1 MPKRRK
7 RTVPKPFLV
16 PPMVWILLGWL
27 LRGASF
33 GVAIYWAYNDWNGA
47 ILIPIVPFAVAY
59 GMIRRGR
66 KMLAVRAEALLASD
80 PRQPVLY
87 LRSFQDED
95 QDRGPVGALRS
106 SQGSIQAL
114 SHSTPAWGLR
124 EQEALSV
131 LFSEVGPY
139 VAIGKPGE
147 KLPELGAARMYVPD
161 SKWQVKVRQLCLDAK
176 LVVVRAGVTTVCA
189 GKSSKSFQWGAR

>member
-95 QDRGPVGALRS
+95 QAGARLGPSAVARAQYRPCLTRRQRGAYVNRRRS
-106 SQGSIQAL
+106 
-114 SHSTPAWGLR
+114 
-124 EQEALSV
+124 
-131 LFSEVGPY
+131 LFSSV
-139 VAIGKPGE
+139 
-147 KLPELGAARMYVPD
+147 
-161 SKWQVKVRQLCLDAK
+161 K
-176 LVVVRAGVTTVCA
+176 LVHTSRSASPARNYRSLAPRACTFPIASG
-189 GKSSKSFQWGAR
+189 R